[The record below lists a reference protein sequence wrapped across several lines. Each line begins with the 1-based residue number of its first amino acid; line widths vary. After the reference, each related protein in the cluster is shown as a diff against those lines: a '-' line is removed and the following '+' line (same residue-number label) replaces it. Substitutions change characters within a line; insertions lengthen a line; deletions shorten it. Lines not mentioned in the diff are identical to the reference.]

1 MSQAVSNIANE
12 ILKAELTVSQ
22 RLDLISRLWDSIPDS
37 LEGLPIPE
45 WHKEEIDRR
54 LEDADAN
61 PGEGLPWEQ
70 VKKRLFEKQ

>member
-1 MSQAVSNIANE
+1 MSQAVSNIADE

-22 RLDLISRLWDSIPDS
+22 RLDLISQLWDSIPDS

-45 WHKEEIDRR
+45 WHKDEIDRR

-61 PGEGLPWEQ
+61 PREGLPWEQ